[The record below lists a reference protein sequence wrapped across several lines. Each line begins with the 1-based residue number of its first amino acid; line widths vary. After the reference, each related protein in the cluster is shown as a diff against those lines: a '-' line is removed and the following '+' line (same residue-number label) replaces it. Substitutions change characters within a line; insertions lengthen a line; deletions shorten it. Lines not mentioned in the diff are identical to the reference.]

1 MITQFT
7 TPSLL
12 ILSTLLV
19 GALNLTSPY
28 ATQKDSFIRNFLLI
42 TIAIFFFGNILIIDW
57 LFLKGIRAGFEFNI
71 FGNYSIGFHLE
82 PLGLIFLSLIGFLWI
97 CALLYTPKYL
107 AINNIEH
114 SSRFLFFFNLT
125 ILTGVLIALSSNLF
139 TMFICYE
146 LLTIS
151 TAFLIGHT
159 KNNIVLILSGLYKYL
174 KILMISATIL
184 FLPAVIIL
192 YTKVGNGNFA
202 SGSLVENYFSKNQSI
217 ILLLMFIFGIAK
229 TAIFPVHSW
238 LPAAMVAHYPVSS
251 LLHAVIVVKTG
262 LFCIYKI
269 LLYIFG
275 LSYLQ
280 MIFAEFNWL
289 IFIPIVSIFYSSI
302 KALGTDNIKKILAY
316 STMNQLSIALLSALM
331 LTPKALGAAILHL
344 VSHSFSKICLF
355 YSMGS
360 IYSLKKADQIQNLH
374 GVSKEFPLISFIIS
388 ISSLSLIGIPI
399 FSGFISKFSILLA
412 ASEQNQIIVMIVIIA
427 SSIFSSLYLLKILSS
442 IYKPSL
448 VESSVIKSL
457 PYSMQISIIICC
469 CAVTLFY
476 FIQILIREFLAYI
489 T

>member
-71 FGNYSIGFHLE
+71 FGKYSIGFHLE
-82 PLGLIFLSLIGFLWI
+82 PLGLIFLSLIGSLWI

-159 KNNIVLILSGLYKYL
+159 KNNIVLVLSGLYKYL

-184 FLPAVIIL
+184 FLPTVIII
-192 YTKVGNGNFA
+192 YTKVGNGDFA

-229 TAIFPVHSW
+229 AAIFPVHSW

-316 STMNQLSIALLSALM
+316 STMNQLSIALLSAFM

>member
-28 ATQKDSFIRNFLLI
+28 ATKKDSFIRNFLLI

-125 ILTGVLIALSSNLF
+125 ILIGVLIALSSNLF

-159 KNNIVLILSGLYKYL
+159 KNNIVLSGLYKYL
-174 KILMISATIL
+174 KILMISATML
-184 FLPAVIIL
+184 FLPAVIII
-192 YTKVGNGNFA
+192 YAKTGNGDFA
-202 SGSLVENYFSKNQSI
+202 SGSLVENYFSQSQSI

-289 IFIPIVSIFYSSI
+289 IFIPIVSIFYSSL

-316 STMNQLSIALLSALM
+316 STMNQLSLALLSACM
-331 LTPKALGAAILHL
+331 LTPKVLGAAILHL
-344 VSHSFSKICLF
+344 VSHSFTKICLF

-360 IYSLKKADQIQNLH
+360 IYSLKKADQVQDLH
-374 GVSKEFPLISFIIS
+374 GTSKEFPLISFIIS

-412 ASEQNQIIVMIVIIA
+412 ASEQNQIIVMIVVIA

-442 IYKPSL
+442 IYKPSFI
-448 VESSVIKSL
+448 ESSVTKSL
-457 PYSMQISIIICC
+457 PYSMEISIIIC
-469 CAVTLFY
+469 ALAITLFY
-476 FIQILIREFLAYI
+476 FIQILIREFLVYI

>member
-1 MITQFT
+1 IEYRLN
-7 TPSLL
+7 SLNQA
-12 ILSTLLV
+12 IIIY
-19 GALNLTSPY
+19 LNLVLLFFLVFCHKITNRTILKYINNNRKSLFY
-28 ATQKDSFIRNFLLI
+28 GILLFAHTGYLGMISTNDFFNLYVFIEISALSSYVLI
-42 TIAIFFFGNILIIDW
+42 VSGNNP
-57 LFLKGIRAGFEFNI
+57 K
-71 FGNYSIGFHLE
+71 
-82 PLGLIFLSLIGFLWI
+82 SLIGAFD
-97 CALLYTPKYL
+97 YL
-107 AINNIEH
+107 IMGSIGATLI
-114 SSRFLFFFNLT
+114 
-125 ILTGVLIALSSNLF
+125 LIAIGFLLSITGSL
-139 TMFICYE
+139 
-146 LLTIS
+146 
-151 TAFLIGHT
+151 
-159 KNNIVLILSGLYKYL
+159 NI
-174 KILMISATIL
+174 
-184 FLPAVIIL
+184 
-192 YTKVGNGNFA
+192 
-202 SGSLVENYFSKNQSI
+202 LVENYFSKNQSI

-316 STMNQLSIALLSALM
+316 STMNQLSIALLSAFM

-360 IYSLKKADQIQNLH
+360 IYSLKKANQIQNLH

-457 PYSMQISIIICC
+457 PYSMRISI
-469 CAVTLFY
+469 
-476 FIQILIREFLAYI
+476 
-489 T
+489 

>member
-1 MITQFT
+1 AL
-7 TPSLL
+7 SSYVL
-12 ILSTLLV
+12 IVS
-19 GALNLTSPY
+19 
-28 ATQKDSFIRNFLLI
+28 
-42 TIAIFFFGNILIIDW
+42 GNNP
-57 LFLKGIRAGFEFNI
+57 K
-71 FGNYSIGFHLE
+71 
-82 PLGLIFLSLIGFLWI
+82 SLIGAFD
-97 CALLYTPKYL
+97 YL
-107 AINNIEH
+107 IMGSIGATLI
-114 SSRFLFFFNLT
+114 
-125 ILTGVLIALSSNLF
+125 LIAIGFLLSITGSL
-139 TMFICYE
+139 
-146 LLTIS
+146 
-151 TAFLIGHT
+151 
-159 KNNIVLILSGLYKYL
+159 NI
-174 KILMISATIL
+174 
-184 FLPAVIIL
+184 
-192 YTKVGNGNFA
+192 
-202 SGSLVENYFSKNQSI
+202 LVENYFSKNQSI

-316 STMNQLSIALLSALM
+316 STMNQLSIALLSAFM

-457 PYSMQISIIICC
+457 PYSMRISI
-469 CAVTLFY
+469 
-476 FIQILIREFLAYI
+476 
-489 T
+489 

>member
-1 MITQFT
+1 IEYRLN
-7 TPSLL
+7 SLNQA
-12 ILSTLLV
+12 IIIY
-19 GALNLTSPY
+19 LNLVLLFFLVFCHKITNRTILKYINNNRKSLFY
-28 ATQKDSFIRNFLLI
+28 GILLFAHTGYLGMISTNDFFNLYVFIEISALSSYVLI
-42 TIAIFFFGNILIIDW
+42 VSGNNP
-57 LFLKGIRAGFEFNI
+57 K
-71 FGNYSIGFHLE
+71 
-82 PLGLIFLSLIGFLWI
+82 SLIGAFD
-97 CALLYTPKYL
+97 YL
-107 AINNIEH
+107 IMGSIGATLI
-114 SSRFLFFFNLT
+114 
-125 ILTGVLIALSSNLF
+125 LIAIGFLLSITGSL
-139 TMFICYE
+139 
-146 LLTIS
+146 
-151 TAFLIGHT
+151 
-159 KNNIVLILSGLYKYL
+159 NI
-174 KILMISATIL
+174 
-184 FLPAVIIL
+184 
-192 YTKVGNGNFA
+192 
-202 SGSLVENYFSKNQSI
+202 LVENYFSKNQSI

-316 STMNQLSIALLSALM
+316 STMNQLSIALLSAFM

-360 IYSLKKADQIQNLH
+360 IYSLKKANQIQNLH

-457 PYSMQISIIICC
+457 PYSMRI
-469 CAVTLFY
+469 
-476 FIQILIREFLAYI
+476 
-489 T
+489 

>member
-1 MITQFT
+1 MIMQFST
-7 TPSLL
+7 TNLL

-28 ATQKDSFIRNFLLI
+28 ATKKDSLIRNFLLI
-42 TIAIFFFGNILIIDW
+42 TIAIFFYGNILIIDV

-82 PLGLIFLSLIGFLWI
+82 PLGLIFLTLIGFLWI

-107 AINNIEH
+107 AINNIEC

-125 ILTGVLIALSSNLF
+125 ILIGILIALSSNLL

-159 KNNIVLILSGLYKYL
+159 RNNIVMSGLYKYL
-174 KILMISATIL
+174 KILMISAMLL
-184 FLPAVIIL
+184 FLPAVIII
-192 YTKVGNGNFA
+192 YSKTGNGNFE
-202 SGSLVENYFSKNQSI
+202 SCSIVNYFTRNQSI

-269 LLYIFG
+269 LLYVFG

-280 MIFAEFNWL
+280 IIFAEFNWL

-302 KALGTDNIKKILAY
+302 KALKTDNIKKILAY
-316 STMNQLSIALLSALM
+316 STMNQLSLALLSAFM

-344 VSHSFSKICLF
+344 VSHSFTKICLF

-360 IYSLKKADQIQNLH
+360 IYSLKKTDQVQNLH
-374 GVSKEFPLISFIIS
+374 GIYKELPLIAFIIS

-412 ASEQNQIIVMIVIIA
+412 ASEQNQIIVMIVVIA
-427 SSIFSSLYLLKILSS
+427 SSIFSSIYLLKILSS

-448 VESSVIKSL
+448 LEYNVTKQL
-457 PYSMQISIIICC
+457 PYSIHISIIICTL
-469 CAVTLFY
+469 AITLFY
-476 FIQILIREFLAYI
+476 FIQILIREFLSYI